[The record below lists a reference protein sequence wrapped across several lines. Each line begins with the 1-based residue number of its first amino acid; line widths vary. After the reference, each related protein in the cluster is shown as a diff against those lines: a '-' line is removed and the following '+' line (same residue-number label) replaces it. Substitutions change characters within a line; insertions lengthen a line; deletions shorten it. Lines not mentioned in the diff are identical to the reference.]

1 MAEPNTPG
9 EARKQGLRKSRW
21 VAVGAAVGAAAFLT
35 GIIAGV
41 NGADGNGIPTQPIS
55 STNGG
60 VQSAPRSDDGYS
72 SDDDKYE
79 SDDEYESDDQYES
92 DGDDDE
98 RPFTPQQP
106 SGSSGSS
113 SGSTQQVPSFT
124 PQPQTRSGGS

>member
-1 MAEPNTPG
+1 MAEPNTLG

-21 VAVGAAVGAAAFLT
+21 VAAGAAVGAAAFLT

-41 NGADGNGIPTQPIS
+41 NGADSNGIPTQPIS

-72 SDDDKYE
+72 SN
-79 SDDEYESDDQYES
+79 DEYESDD
-92 DGDDDE
+92 DDDFE

-106 SGSSGSS
+106 SGSA

>member
-21 VAVGAAVGAAAFLT
+21 VAAGAAVGAAAFLT

-41 NGADGNGIPTQPIS
+41 NGADDDNLQPQQIS
-55 STNGG
+55 SSDG
-60 VQSAPRSDDGYS
+60 VSRYTPRSDDGS
-72 SDDDKYE
+72 ASTFDD
-79 SDDEYESDDQYES
+79 DDEYD
-92 DGDDDE
+92 

-106 SGSSGSS
+106 SGSASGSSGS
-113 SGSTQQVPSFT
+113 SGSTQQSPSFT

>member
-9 EARKQGLRKSRW
+9 EARKHGLRKSRW
-21 VAVGAAVGAAAFLT
+21 VAAGAAVGAAAFLT

-41 NGADGNGIPTQPIS
+41 NGADSNGIPTQPIS

-72 SDDDKYE
+72 SN
-79 SDDEYESDDQYES
+79 DEYESDD
-92 DGDDDE
+92 DDFE

-106 SGSSGSS
+106 SGSASGSAGS
-113 SGSTQQVPSFT
+113 ASGSTQQAPSFT

>member
-21 VAVGAAVGAAAFLT
+21 VAAGAAVGAAAFLT

-41 NGADGNGIPTQPIS
+41 NGADSNGLPTQQIS

-60 VQSAPRSDDGYS
+60 VQYTPRSDDSY
-72 SDDDKYE
+72 D
-79 SDDEYESDDQYES
+79 
-92 DGDDDE
+92 

-106 SGSSGSS
+106 SGSASGSSSSS
-113 SGSTQQVPSFT
+113 SGSTQQLPSFT
-124 PQPQTRSGGS
+124 PQPQTRSRGS

>member
-21 VAVGAAVGAAAFLT
+21 VAAGAAVGATAFLT

-41 NGADGNGIPTQPIS
+41 NGADSNGIPTQQIS

-60 VQSAPRSDDGYS
+60 VQDAPRSDDGYS
-72 SDDDKYE
+72 TSDDD
-79 SDDEYESDDQYES
+79 DF
-92 DGDDDE
+92 E
-98 RPFTPQQP
+98 RPFTPQAP

>member
-21 VAVGAAVGAAAFLT
+21 VAAGAAVGATAFLT

-41 NGADGNGIPTQPIS
+41 NGADSNGIPTQQIS

-72 SDDDKYE
+72 TS
-79 SDDEYESDDQYES
+79 
-92 DGDDDE
+92 GDDDSFE

-106 SGSSGSS
+106 SGSASGSS